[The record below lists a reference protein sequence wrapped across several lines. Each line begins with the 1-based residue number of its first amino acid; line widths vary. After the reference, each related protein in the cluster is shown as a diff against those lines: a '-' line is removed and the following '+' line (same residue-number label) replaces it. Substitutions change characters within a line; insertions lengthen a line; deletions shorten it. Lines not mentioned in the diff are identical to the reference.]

1 MANNQYGFPEIPPGG
16 LDPNYGQIQNLGGD
30 YPQFI
35 QYTDPQTGAQTQ
47 YGMPA
52 SGSPW
57 ASQPYVNP
65 QDDPKFNP
73 YAPGGKSWRGG
84 GGAGGMSSGNSKTF
98 GWQQPGRANYNPIVA
113 DPFYIQQTGLL
124 NANWIAQQAQ
134 AQEQAQQALIRFG
147 SVPGALDAQN
157 PWVTDLVRQL
167 AQQNTDA
174 GLSTIAQIQHSADL
188 ARRNSINDLAAR
200 GMLQSGETGYQLGE
214 LGLQRSQAEYGA
226 TQSLLDYLRGV
237 QAALTQSGFQTQAGM
252 GQAALDATQRVSAQ
266 NQQAYGGR

>member
-35 QYTDPQTGAQTQ
+35 NYTDPQTGAQTQ

-57 ASQPYVNP
+57 ASAPYQNP
-65 QDDPKFNP
+65 KNNPTFNP
-73 YAPGGKSWRGG
+73 YAPGGSAWY
-84 GGAGGMSSGNSKTF
+84 AQQ
-98 GWQQPGRANYNPIVA
+98 QQPRGGRANANPILA

-174 GLSTIAQIQHSADL
+174 GLSSIAQIQHSADL

-237 QAALTQSGFQTQAGM
+237 QAALTQAGFQTQAGL
-252 GQAALDATQRVSAQ
+252 GQAALDATQRQSAQ